1 MALNA
6 SLPPLPPPLSPP
18 RRLARASS
26 LASASPLL
34 MHVLVL
40 ADVRTWLAR
49 SSPFPGTC
57 SLFARLL
64 TPATDATVLQLLA
77 RGSSTPLQMSCLSP
91 HLPHHPLRFW
101 ESQWPR
107 TSSLISSLR
116 QSLSP
121 PRLPCLPACI
131 GRPAGNPNCSTSALN
146 SPAHLTMADASLA
159 MITAE

>member
-6 SLPPLPPPLSPP
+6 SLPPLPPSLSPP

-57 SLFARLL
+57 SLSARLP
-64 TPATDATVLQLLA
+64 TPATVLQLPA
-77 RGSSTPLQMSCLSP
+77 RGSSTPLQMSCLSS
-91 HLPHHPLRFW
+91 HLPHHPLRCW

-121 PRLPCLPACI
+121 PRLPCLPVCN
-131 GRPAGNPNCSTSALN
+131 GRPAGSPNRSTSALN
-146 SPAHLTMADASLA
+146 SPAHLAVADASLA